1 MDSADTTTAAEL
13 HRRLTEI
20 SAHEQDDPSRKSLSG
35 RDLGLFTAVTL
46 GITLLG
52 FLVLVL

>member
-1 MDSADTTTAAEL
+1 MDSADATTSAAL

-20 SAHEQDDPSRKSLSG
+20 SAHEQGDSSRRSLTA
-35 RDLGLFTAVTL
+35 RDLGLFTLVTL

-52 FLVLVL
+52 FLVLAL

>member
-1 MDSADTTTAAEL
+1 MVPTDATASDL

-20 SAHEQDDPSRKSLSG
+20 SASEHDDASRAALSG
-35 RDLGLFTAVTL
+35 RHLGLYTLVTL

-52 FLVLVL
+52 FLVLAL

>member
-13 HRRLTEI
+13 HRRLGEI
-20 SAHEQDDPSRKSLSG
+20 TAHEQDDPSRRALSG

-46 GITLLG
+46 AITLLG